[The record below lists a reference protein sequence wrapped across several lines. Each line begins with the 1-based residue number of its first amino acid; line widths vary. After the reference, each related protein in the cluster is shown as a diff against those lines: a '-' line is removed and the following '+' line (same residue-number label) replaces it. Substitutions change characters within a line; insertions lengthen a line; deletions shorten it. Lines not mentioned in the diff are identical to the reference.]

1 MKIDSPLELS
11 VLDDRPPSSADWV
24 HFVFPFPGK
33 LQAVSILVGLNTII
47 EISMDSAKLKLSQM
61 ILSEGE
67 IPWHNEVD
75 VVLILLLHLDNPPC
89 SPILMTHGVL
99 LYRRLH
105 TLRAYFF
112 STLLR
117 NVANALANWVLF
129 GWSMRYSLAVASKA
143 FPRCWRASTL

>member
-1 MKIDSPLELS
+1 MKVESPLELS
-11 VLDDRPPSSADWV
+11 VLNDRPSSSTDRV
-24 HFVFPFPGK
+24 HFVLPFPGK
-33 LQAVSILVGLNTII
+33 FQTCCLLVGLDAII
-47 EISMDSAKLKLSQM
+47 NVPMDGTKLKLSQI

>member
-1 MKIDSPLELS
+1 MHGS
-11 VLDDRPPSSADWV
+11 
-24 HFVFPFPGK
+24 
-33 LQAVSILVGLNTII
+33 
-47 EISMDSAKLKLSQM
+47 KLKLSTM
-61 ILSEGE
+61 ILSECD
-67 IPWHNEVD
+67 ISWYHEVD
-75 VVLILLLHLDNPPC
+75 VVLILLLHLDNPLC
-89 SPILMTHGVL
+89 SQVLIAHGVL

-129 GWSMRYSLAVASKA
+129 GWSMRYSRAVASKA